1 MLALKN
7 FPVEIRA
14 KIFRQMHEELKWD
27 DYQMPPL
34 IIALRGTPD
43 IYEEALA
50 VFRSKNFFRI
60 SAANE
65 ISRKA
70 MSLLAFK
77 NVAKL
82 ALV

>member
-14 KIFRQMHEELKWD
+14 KIFGQMHEELKWD

-34 IIALRGTPD
+34 IITLRGTPG
-43 IYEEALA
+43 IYEALA

>member
-1 MLALKN
+1 LT
-7 FPVEIRA
+7 
-14 KIFRQMHEELKWD
+14 
-27 DYQMPPL
+27 
-34 IIALRGTPD
+34 IALRSTPD